1 MKLVKTFTVTCGEQA
16 SEFMLGR
23 VSGMLS
29 TINVNKYEF
38 IMQKLAGGAWEITVE
53 GYEDDCWRIK
63 EHIEWCYP
71 GLCKFAFVDRQEV

>member
-38 IMQKLAGGAWEITVE
+38 SDSTYNKYIYLLNSYNSFMTG
-53 GYEDDCWRIK
+53 
-63 EHIEWCYP
+63 IE
-71 GLCKFAFVDRQEV
+71 